1 MSNQLPANVA
11 INPRFDTWLRFQA
24 DRTVRVATGKV
35 EIGQGVVTALSQ
47 IAAEE
52 LDLELNQ
59 VVMLSGDSDQ
69 GPDERYTS
77 SSLSI
82 MDSGAAIRA
91 VCAEARALL
100 VARAA
105 LRLNCA
111 VEQLAV
117 AAGVFLVDGAASGV
131 TYWDLADE
139 IDWTQ
144 APTGDAT
151 QKAVQDYRI
160 VGQNVPR
167 DDLAEKL
174 TSGAF
179 INDWLPED
187 VLHARILRQPGPG
200 AVLRDFDEDAI
211 KRHGDVEVLRIEN
224 FVAVLGVDEHVVETA
239 AATAPS
245 HVSWVGAPDISPEQ
259 QEAAWLRGQP
269 TDDRRYGAPETPGQG
284 DLIQA
289 TFSRPYVAHASMAP
303 SCALALFQDG
313 HLTVWSHGQGMHPL
327 RLNIAKVL
335 DLPETAVTTRHMYG
349 AGCYGHNGADD
360 AALDAALIAVRMPG
374 RHIRLQWRRED
385 EFGFEPFGPAMLID
399 MAVQVDEGGRPVDWT
414 AEIWSP
420 THVQRPL
427 ALSGSLLAAEALE
440 NPPPA
445 QIPDDP
451 PEERGGGGTRN
462 AKPYYDIPNSRIIH
476 HLVTN
481 PPVRTSALRTLGALP
496 NIFAL
501 EAMMDELAIRA
512 GEDPLAYRLSLLSDP
527 RARGVLEA
535 VAEMSRWSERAPGG
549 AGAGGSGKGLGIAF
563 SRYKNMAAYAAVVVA
578 LTVDE
583 EVRLQNI
590 WVVADAGLVINP
602 DGIRNQLEGG
612 AVQGASWTL
621 KEQVTMEGAGVTSLD
636 WDSYPILKFSEIPE
650 IEAVV
655 LDQPDQPSLGVGECS
670 VAPTAAAIGNAVA
683 HALGVRI
690 HHMPLTRQRV
700 MASLLG

>member
-1 MSNQLPANVA
+1 MNNQLPASVA
-11 INPRFDTWLRFQA
+11 TNPHFDTWLRFQA

-52 LDLELNQ
+52 LDLDLAQ
-59 VVMLSGDSDQ
+59 VVMLSGDSDA
-69 GPDERYTS
+69 GPNERYTS

-100 VARAA
+100 AARAA

-111 VEQLAV
+111 VEQLSVERGA
-117 AAGVFLVDGAASGV
+117 FLVDGAASGV
-131 TYWDLADE
+131 TYWDLAAD
-139 IDWTQ
+139 IDWTR

-151 QKAVQDYRI
+151 PKAVKDYRI
-160 VGQNVPR
+160 VGQSVPR

-174 TSGAF
+174 TGGAF
-179 INDWLPED
+179 IHDWLPD
-187 VLHARILRQPGPG
+187 DLLHARMLRQPGPG
-200 AVLRDFDEDAI
+200 AVLLDFDEETF
-211 KRHGDVEVLRIEN
+211 KRNCDVEVLRIEN
-224 FVAVLGVDEHVVETA
+224 FVAFLGADEHAVETA
-239 AATAPS
+239 AATAPG
-245 HVSWVGAPDISPEQ
+245 HAQWCGAPSISPGQ
-259 QEAAWLRGQP
+259 QEADWLRGQAS
-269 TDDRRYGAPETPGQG
+269 DERRYGAPDGAATG
-284 DLIQA
+284 DLVQA

-303 SCALALFQDG
+303 SCALALFRDD

-335 DLPETAVTTRHMYG
+335 DFPESAVTTRHMYG

-374 RHIRLQWRRED
+374 RHIRLQWRREE

-399 MAVQVDEGGRPVDWT
+399 MSIRVDGGGKPVDWT

-427 ALSGSLLAAEALE
+427 ADSGSLLAAEALE
-440 NPPPA
+440 NPPSL
-445 QIPDDP
+445 QIPDEP

-496 NIFAL
+496 NVFAL
-501 EAMMDELAIRA
+501 EAMMDELANRA
-512 GEDPLAYRLSLLSDP
+512 GENPLAYRLSLLSDP

-535 VAEMSRWSERAPGG
+535 VAARAKWPERGPGG
-549 AGAGGSGKGLGIAF
+549 EGRGLGLAF
-563 SRYKNMAAYAAVVVA
+563 SRYKNIAAYAAVAVA
-578 LTVDE
+578 LSVDE

-612 AVQGASWTL
+612 SVQGASWTL
-621 KEQVTMEGAGVTSLD
+621 KEQVTMQGAGVTSLD
-636 WDSYPILKFSEIPE
+636 WDSYPILRFTEVPE

-655 LDQPDQPSLGVGECS
+655 LDQPGQPSLGVGECS

-690 HHMPLTRQRV
+690 HHMPLSRERI
-700 MASLLG
+700 MASLLR